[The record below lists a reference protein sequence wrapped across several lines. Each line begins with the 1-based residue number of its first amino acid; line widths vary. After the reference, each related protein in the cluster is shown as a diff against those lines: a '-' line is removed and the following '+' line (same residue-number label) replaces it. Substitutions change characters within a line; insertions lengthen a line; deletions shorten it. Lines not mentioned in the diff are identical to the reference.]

1 MALAATVDAR
11 QVAPGAGHTTP
22 PRIGSCDHRPRGDGS
37 HPHLPAERRQRGEI
51 NELCA
56 GGVRVFCLSPRKRAG
71 PPAPADQTIVRSGG
85 IEGTRCRHCRVRKTD
100 PSVRGKTRSGS
111 RDWLCLCLIWADA
124 DPRTMLSLSRLTPR
138 SDWRRHQRA
147 LCFLTHV
154 LSSSLGKKGQGFC
167 YAHTSSLLCPFLVHV
182 LRLAKQTLKLSL
194 FTYLSGNFSVE
205 GIYFCGPCTD
215 YQRHTEPG
223 FERPSLCAV
232 FHS

>member
-154 LSSSLGKKGQGFC
+154 L
-167 YAHTSSLLCPFLVHV
+167 LVV
-182 LRLAKQTLKLSL
+182 WVKRVRASAMRTPRACCALSL
-194 FTYLSGNFSVE
+194 FMYSDWQNKLLNYHYLH
-205 GIYFCGPCTD
+205 I
-215 YQRHTEPG
+215 
-223 FERPSLCAV
+223 
-232 FHS
+232 